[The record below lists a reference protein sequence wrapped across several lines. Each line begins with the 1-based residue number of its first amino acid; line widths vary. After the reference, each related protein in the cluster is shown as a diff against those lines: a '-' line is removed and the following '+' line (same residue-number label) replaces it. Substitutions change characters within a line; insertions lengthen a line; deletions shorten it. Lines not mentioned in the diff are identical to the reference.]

1 MKQREI
7 KFRYRIKILSED
19 RIVIYYKTLKE
30 IEAGL
35 TILNHIIYKILSRDE
50 CTGLLDKNEKEIY
63 EGDIVKAIKVRDK
76 GYHVAGMG
84 GEWDSKKKEKRIE
97 KIRFDNGSFQWG
109 YVSFDNINT
118 NRDEDGNF
126 SLNRLVIEQKMI
138 ASEWSETYEK
148 FEVIGNIYEHA
159 SLLDNK

>member
-50 CTGLLDKNEKEIY
+50 CTGLKDKNGLTEIY
-63 EGDIVKAIKVRDK
+63 EGDIIDIK
-76 GYHVAGMG
+76 
-84 GEWDSKKKEKRIE
+84 
-97 KIRFDNGSFQWG
+97 
-109 YVSFDNINT
+109 
-118 NRDEDGNF
+118 GNM
-126 SLNRLVIEQKMI
+126 K
-138 ASEWSETYEK
+138 
-148 FEVIGNIYEHA
+148 GNIYEIK
-159 SLLDNK
+159 SIQIL

>member
-63 EGDIVKAIKVRDK
+63 EGDIVKYDNKNREVNFDEGMWKMNKLILAHWNKDCEVIKLAIEKHRKYQDEIVKEIQRAKQSELTKDKEGFIYETEENKNIKTIKV
-76 GYHVAGMG
+76 Y
-84 GEWDSKKKEKRIE
+84 E
-97 KIRFDNGSFQWG
+97 
-109 YVSFDNINT
+109 
-118 NRDEDGNF
+118 
-126 SLNRLVIEQKMI
+126 LN
-138 ASEWSETYEK
+138 
-148 FEVIGNIYEHA
+148 
-159 SLLDNK
+159 

>member
-1 MKQREI
+1 MNKQREI
-7 KFRYRIKILSED
+7 KFKTWDKESKEMSEVFDLAHADCYVNPFSED
-19 RIVIYYKTLKE
+19 PIMQY
-30 IEAGL
+30 
-35 TILNHIIYKILSRDE
+35 
-50 CTGLLDKNEKEIY
+50 TGMKDKNGIEIY

-148 FEVIGNIYEHA
+148 FEVIGNIYENKN
-159 SLLDNK
+159 LLK

>member
-50 CTGLLDKNEKEIY
+50 CTGLKDKNGLTEIY
-63 EGDIVKAIKVRDK
+63 EGDILKDDHNQIHEIKWVQKEGNLKALMLDK
-76 GYHVAGMG
+76 DWVDRYRHFKDIQFM
-84 GEWDSKKKEKRIE
+84 EI
-97 KIRFDNGSFQWG
+97 
-109 YVSFDNINT
+109 
-118 NRDEDGNF
+118 
-126 SLNRLVIEQKMI
+126 
-138 ASEWSETYEK
+138 
-148 FEVIGNIYEHA
+148 IGNIY
-159 SLLDNK
+159 DDKRIN